1 MENIEKKIKEN
12 QTRNKKF
19 IKEFEEWL
27 KEKSLSDKTIKK
39 HISNVDIFIN
49 DYLNYY
55 DIVKAENGLEEV
67 FPFLNGW
74 FIEKC
79 MWSSR
84 NSLKETVASLK
95 KFYQYMSENNYVN
108 VNDYKETFDFIK
120 DNMNELL
127 ESVDEFNNF
136 DDDYYDF

>member
-1 MENIEKKIKEN
+1 M
-12 QTRNKKF
+12 
-19 IKEFEEWL
+19 
-27 KEKSLSDKTIKK
+27 
-39 HISNVDIFIN
+39 FIN

-127 ESVDEFNNF
+127 ESVDEFNDF

>member
-1 MENIEKKIKEN
+1 MENIERKIKEN

-27 KEKSLSDKTIKK
+27 KEKLLSDKTIKK

-55 DIVKAENGLEEV
+55 DIETAEEGITSV
-67 FPFLNGW
+67 YSFLNGW

-79 MWSSR
+79 MWATPYTT
-84 NSLKETVASLK
+84 KEEAASIK
-95 KFYQYMSENNYVN
+95 KFYAYMSEKGYVEKE
-108 VNDYKETFDFIK
+108 DYKFLCEELKDSMDEILDTLEAFD
-120 DNMNELL
+120 NGT
-127 ESVDEFNNF
+127 
-136 DDDYYDF
+136 YYDMF

>member
-1 MENIEKKIKEN
+1 MDYEIKMNKNVKRNEKYLNGFEKWL
-12 QTRNKKF
+12 NKKGF
-19 IKEFEEWL
+19 TN
-27 KEKSLSDKTIKK
+27 KTIKK
-39 HISNVDIFIN
+39 HLSNTDLFIN

-84 NSLKETVASLK
+84 NSLKEIVASFK

-127 ESVDEFNNF
+127 ESVDEFNDF

>member
-1 MENIEKKIKEN
+1 
-12 QTRNKKF
+12 
-19 IKEFEEWL
+19 
-27 KEKSLSDKTIKK
+27 
-39 HISNVDIFIN
+39 
-49 DYLNYY
+49 
-55 DIVKAENGLEEV
+55 
-67 FPFLNGW
+67 
-74 FIEKC
+74 

-84 NSLKETVASLK
+84 NSLKEIVASLK

-127 ESVDEFNNF
+127 ESVDEFNDF